1 MKQKMF
7 TSASTLGV
15 KTSSD
20 LEDFLGFSG
29 GVAELVVGCVGIT
42 LGVVGT
48 AIPGVGST
56 IGWGMY
62 EKLVSASNSTFTKVA
77 VSGNENKKEN
87 QLNSPYLIM
96 ENDYKAHQTKKKQTN
111 MTRFMLEGLQLCTVF
126 CFVLLH

>member
-20 LEDFLGFSG
+20 MEDFLGFSG

-87 QLNSPYLIM
+87 SKYL
-96 ENDYKAHQTKKKQTN
+96 
-111 MTRFMLEGLQLCTVF
+111 
-126 CFVLLH
+126 FVLKEFQ